1 MAVKSGFYVCK
12 NCLSVCS
19 YSCEFIDFTAIKLVY
34 LKIHKTLDTIR
45 YTKKRFAWMGTANSD
60 INDTHISII
69 SVRIIMICD
78 AIGIYYTRLKFG
90 LEPE

>member
-1 MAVKSGFYVCK
+1 
-12 NCLSVCS
+12 
-19 YSCEFIDFTAIKLVY
+19 
-34 LKIHKTLDTIR
+34 
-45 YTKKRFAWMGTANSD
+45 MGTANSD

-69 SVRIIMICD
+69 SVRILMICD